1 MPRKPTKVAKAAYTQ
16 QDIDILNVDIAGSFF
31 MDMIGQNMPVFVEL
45 LKKIVRPGSTEL
57 AAELV
62 NFHVENVTLEKKF
75 DNAMVPKGSPKK
87 DEDLAEVHWLFIVK
101 NPGAKH
107 KLPKALKLTD
117 YTVYNAYDKHMQ
129 KKGSHQ
135 FCQSHALYMAYKYY
149 SGLPIP
155 DTNPRDAY
163 VDLLTFWKLLVDN
176 IAPTKLNKPATIKKI
191 LESIFELNR
200 QTESNA
206 QLVEHVISKFPKK
219 LEQIYAIMTTDFAKV
234 YCPTWV

>member
-45 LKKIVRPGSTEL
+45 LKKIVRPGSPAL
-57 AAELV
+57 AAELAHL
-62 NFHVENVTLEKKF
+62 HVENVTLEQKF
-75 DNAMVPKGSPKK
+75 DNAMVPRARPKLG
-87 DEDLAEVHWLFIVK
+87 EDLAEVHWLFIVK
-101 NPGAKH
+101 NPDAKL
-107 KLPKALKLTD
+107 KKPKALKTTD
-117 YTVYNAYDKHMQ
+117 FTVYNAYEKNMQ

-149 SGLPIP
+149 SSMSIP
-155 DTNPRDAY
+155 VTNPRDAY
-163 VDLLTFWKLLVDN
+163 VDLLKFWKILIDN
-176 IAPTKLNKPATIKKI
+176 IASTGLNKPAIIKQT

-206 QLVEHVISKFPKK
+206 QLVEHVIKSFPKK
-219 LEQIYAIMTTDFAKV
+219 LADIYAIMTTDFAKA
-234 YCPTWV
+234 YCPTWM

>member
-1 MPRKPTKVAKAAYTQ
+1 MPRKSTKIAKTVYTQ
-16 QDIDILNVDIAGSFF
+16 EDIDILNVDIAGSFF

-45 LKKIVRPGSTEL
+45 LKKIVKPGSPEL

-62 NFHVENVTLEKKF
+62 NLHVENVTLEKKF

-101 NPGAKH
+101 NPGAEH
-107 KLPKALKLTD
+107 KLSKALKLTD
-117 YTVYNAYDKHMQ
+117 YTVYNAYEKNMQ

-155 DTNPRDAY
+155 ITNPRDAY
-163 VDLLTFWKLLVDN
+163 VDLLSFWKLLVDN
-176 IAPTKLNKPATIKKI
+176 IASTGLNKPATIKQI
-191 LESIFELNR
+191 LESNFELNR
-200 QTESNA
+200 QNEPNIV
-206 QLVEHVISKFPKK
+206 LVEAVIKSFPKK
-219 LEQIYAIMTTDFAKV
+219 LDKIYDIMTSDFAKA
-234 YCPTWV
+234 YCPTWM